1 MPDVSA
7 FDKLKTKVEKQILTV
22 LDFLL
27 TDNQIT
33 NNDVINISQDVLDS
47 VDKTKNT
54 PELYTYLN
62 LLLNKY
68 KILSPHLKTTLN
80 SLTPSYGN

>member
-47 VDKTKNT
+47 IDKTKNT
-54 PELYTYLN
+54 SELYTYLN

-68 KILSPHLKTTLN
+68 KTLSPHLKSTLN